1 MSNNRIINQHRGR
14 KSDKSAD
21 YRPGEAHKTHI
32 AEYARARSA
41 LISRRRELF
50 FSLSLGGASGGGGAH
65 KSICNF
71 FQQRQQQALC
81 LHTRTLPAH
90 THTPGV
96 SHATE
101 SREADYCAIT
111 HLVVRNSSAPLSLIT
126 NEQRESAALCDF
138 RARDAALAAFF
149 SDNAKLMGI
158 FMLSNGNSSAK
169 VA

>member
-1 MSNNRIINQHRGR
+1 MSNNRIINQHRGG

-71 FQQRQQQALC
+71 FFSSDSNRRFVCIREPCQ
-81 LHTRTLPAH
+81 
-90 THTPGV
+90 HTPGV
-96 SHATE
+96 SHAM
-101 SREADYCAIT
+101 EADYCAIT
-111 HLVVRNSSAPLSLIT
+111 HLVVRSSAPLSLIT
-126 NEQRESAALCDF
+126 NEQRESE
-138 RARDAALAAFF
+138 RERR
-149 SDNAKLMGI
+149 SVR
-158 FMLSNGNSSAK
+158 LSKRGMQP
-169 VA
+169 